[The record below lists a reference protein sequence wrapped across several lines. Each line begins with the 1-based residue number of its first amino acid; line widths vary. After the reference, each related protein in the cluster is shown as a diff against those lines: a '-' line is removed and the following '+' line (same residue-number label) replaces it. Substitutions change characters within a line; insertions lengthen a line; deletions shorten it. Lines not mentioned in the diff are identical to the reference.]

1 MVSYKALNTVPESII
16 ADACHAVGDGNGG
29 QAAASRESIIADA
42 CHAVGDG
49 DGGQTATARES
60 RTADA
65 RHAVGEGDGGQAVA
79 VAESSITDACHA
91 VGDGNGGQATANL
104 MIVDP
109 GFESRNADARHA
121 VSNTIILKRCRYSD
135 FTSVFAISTCHFRLL
150 YLFNEIVI
158 DAINLDIIRKCVE

>member
-1 MVSYKALNTVPESII
+1 MCFSLFIVVSRSLNT
-16 ADACHAVGDGNGG
+16 A
-29 QAAASRESIIADA
+29 RESKITDA

-49 DGGQTATARES
+49 DGCQAAAIIES
-60 RTADA
+60 IIADA
-65 RHAVGEGDGGQAVA
+65 RHAVGEGDGGQAA
-79 VAESSITDACHA
+79 AARDSILADARHA
-91 VGDGNGGQATANL
+91 VGDGNGGQATASL

-150 YLFNEIVI
+150 YLFKEIVI